1 MIKIKSKTKEKWT
14 ELTGK
19 NGWKFLEQ
27 EQRAWAASMASWS
40 SSSSEWFVYQIPR
53 GSIAAEKGDWKK
65 WTREEMC
72 DWGFPLSLWLK
83 KSVDL
88 LLRRSKKNIN
98 KINSKRWE
106 ARKYYRR
113 YENYINNRSK
123 PTNPVRFLSLLV
135 EIEIPKWYFNF

>member
-72 DWGFPLSLWLK
+72 DWGFSPF
-83 KSVDL
+83 SVTEEK
-88 LLRRSKKNIN
+88 RRSASSKKQ
-98 KINSKRWE
+98 KE
-106 ARKYYRR
+106 Y
-113 YENYINNRSK
+113 
-123 PTNPVRFLSLLV
+123 
-135 EIEIPKWYFNF
+135 